1 MLTRDDVE
9 YELYEEVDKKSK
21 DDTIDGFNGCC
32 PSRCQLH
39 GRFSQSFTG
48 DDGEEEEGEEDVDD
62 DKDDNMVVV
71 VVAVFHRRHGASY
84 LECPHRGPRC
94 LVHLLSL
101 SSFDS
106 PVNLVLRLRNKHP
119 L

>member
-1 MLTRDDVE
+1 MDN
-9 YELYEEVDKKSK
+9 KCK
-21 DDTIDGFNGCC
+21 DDTFAGFNGCC
-32 PSRCQLH
+32 PSQCQLH

-48 DDGEEEEGEEDVDD
+48 NDGEEEEGEEDVDD

-71 VVAVFHRRHGASY
+71 VVAVFRRHHGASY
-84 LECPHRGPRC
+84 LECPHRGSRC

-101 SSFDS
+101 STFDS
-106 PVNLVLRLRNKHP
+106 PVTSVFRLRSKHA